1 MRILILVSLCFISL
15 FALSDR
21 YKIVVDT
28 YTTKTQAKQAY
39 ENNKKD
45 TKNALLPYINQKK
58 LIVHTR
64 KSGKNH
70 ILALEPFASRKEA
83 QVVLDDLHT
92 FYPHAFISRGVA
104 DDIDFLLMQHKSA
117 LEQTQ
122 PATTIKTVE
131 HTVAPTFSEVTITP
145 SENRSNNYQLI
156 LYLLALFVVALYVWW
171 KERSIKNLKSHNELL
186 MNEKTAIQDA
196 MQAKNDFIAM
206 MNHEIRTPIN
216 AIMGMSHLILE
227 SRLSAGQRTQITKIK
242 DAASILHTLVNDIL
256 DHSKIEA
263 GKIIIEKIP
272 FDLNAMLDD
281 ISNIIS
287 HKAAEKQL
295 DLIFDVDQSVPN
307 KLIGDPLRLF
317 QILINLLNNAVK
329 FTNKGS
335 VILRIRGQQI
345 SRLNL
350 KISFEIIDTG
360 IGIEAESLKK
370 LFDSYV
376 QANESISRNYGGTG
390 LGLAICKNLISLM
403 GGSIQ
408 VQSIPNQ
415 GSTFSF
421 DIKLYS
427 DFEYEKRRYHL
438 PTKDL
443 MSKNG
448 LIVDTNPTS
457 IEVLTRGLEYFH
469 YEIKIASNST
479 DALDALKNHFIDI
492 VFIDTRMVLSGEFKK
507 ELQNR
512 IKNDN
517 VKLVWIGEDSKKGS
531 GIILAKPYTQ
541 LTIFNTIL
549 AAYGHLDQEQDE
561 HNSTKKLKENLK
573 KFSGETLLLAEDNEI
588 NRSIIRGLLA
598 GTNITMLTAE
608 NGKEAL
614 KTVELNSTISVIL
627 MDIQMPIMDGFE
639 AAKIIRQDHEKNFI
653 PIIAITGNTF
663 ENDIQNISNSGMN
676 GHISKPI
683 DVNTFYTTLYYAF
696 EKSKNQSKKIPQ
708 SPQHPKPFLDTIEA
722 TV

>member
-1 MRILILVSLCFISL
+1 MHVIFLVL
-15 FALSDR
+15 FCSVPLLALSDN
-21 YKIVVDT
+21 YKIVIDT
-28 YTTKTQAKQAY
+28 YKTKTQAQQAY
-39 ENNKKD
+39 QHEKAD
-45 TKNALLPYINQKK
+45 TKNALLPYINEKK

-70 ILALEPFASRKEA
+70 ILALEPFASHQEA
-83 QVVLDDLHT
+83 QTVLSDLRA
-92 FYPHAFISRGVA
+92 FYPNAFISRGVA
-104 DDIDFLLMQHKSA
+104 DDIEFLLMEHRNDLAQRIP
-117 LEQTQ
+117 QTPQ
-122 PATTIKTVE
+122 LLTPTSLPPKTTN
-131 HTVAPTFSEVTITP
+131 TI
-145 SENRSNNYQLI
+145 SVLHNYQLVFFLLVLTIIGFYLWWRERI
-156 LYLLALFVVALYVWW
+156 LRNV
-171 KERSIKNLKSHNELL
+171 KHHNELL
-186 MNEKTAIQDA
+186 LSEKIAIQDA

-216 AIMGMSHLILE
+216 AIVGISHLVLE
-227 SRLSAGQRTQITKIK
+227 SRLTVSQRSQITKIK

-256 DHSKIEA
+256 DHSKMEA
-263 GKIIIEKIP
+263 GKITIEKIP
-272 FDLNAMLDD
+272 FDLNTMLDD

-287 HKAAEKQL
+287 HKADEKQL
-295 DLIFDVDQSVPN
+295 ELIFDIDQSVPN

-317 QILINLLNNAVK
+317 QILINLLNNAIK
-329 FTNKGS
+329 FTDQGS
-335 VILRIRGQQI
+335 VILRVRGQQI

-360 IGIEAESLKK
+360 IGIEPESLKK

-376 QANESISRNYGGTG
+376 QANETITRNYGGTG

-403 GGSIQ
+403 GGTIQ
-408 VQSIPNQ
+408 VQSAPNQ

-438 PTKDL
+438 PTKEL

-469 YEIKIASNST
+469 YEIKKATNSI
-479 DALDALKNHFIDI
+479 DALNALKNHFIDI
-492 VFIDTRMVLSGEFKK
+492 VFIDTRLVLSGEFKK

-517 VKLVWIGEDSKKGS
+517 LKLIWMGEDIKKRG
-531 GIILAKPYTQ
+531 GITLAKPYTQ

-549 AAYGHLDQEQDE
+549 SVYGYLDQEQQE
-561 HNSTKKLKENLK
+561 QNSTKKLKENLT
-573 KFSGETLLLAEDNEI
+573 KFAGETLLLAEDNEI
-588 NRSIIRGLLA
+588 NRSIIRGLLS
-598 GTNITMLTAE
+598 GINISMVTAE
-608 NGKEAL
+608 NGKEAVEM
-614 KTVELNSTISVIL
+614 VELNTTISVIL

-639 AAKIIRQDHEKNFI
+639 AAKIIRQDHEKDFI
-653 PIIAITGNTF
+653 PIIALTGNTL
-663 ENDIQNISNSGMN
+663 ESDIQNIGSSGMN
-676 GHISKPI
+676 GHVSKPI

-696 EKSKNQSKKIPQ
+696 EKSQNQSKKTSQAPL
-708 SPQHPKPFLDTIEA
+708 HPKPFLDTIGA
-722 TV
+722 TI

>member
-1 MRILILVSLCFISL
+1 MRIIFLVLFYSLSL
-15 FALSDR
+15 LALSDN
-21 YKIVVDT
+21 YKIVIDT
-28 YTTKTQAKQAY
+28 YKTKTQAQQAY
-39 ENNKKD
+39 KHEKAN
-45 TKNALLPYINQKK
+45 TKNALLPYINEKK
-58 LIVHTR
+58 LLVHTR
-64 KSGKNH
+64 KSGKNY
-70 ILALEPFASRKEA
+70 ILALEPFANHKEA
-83 QVVLDDLHT
+83 QIVLQDLHT
-92 FYPHAFISRGVA
+92 FYPNAFISRGVA
-104 DDIDFLLMQHKSA
+104 DDIEFLLMQHRND
-117 LEQTQ
+117 LEQHTPIASQ
-122 PATTIKTVE
+122 PVEPTSVTTKT
-131 HTVAPTFSEVTITP
+131 TVP
-145 SENRSNNYQLI
+145 SSSPYNYQAIFFI
-156 LYLLALFVVALYVWW
+156 LLLSIIGFYLWW
-171 KERSIKNLKSHNELL
+171 RERTLRNLQKHNELL
-186 MNEKTAIQDA
+186 LSEKIAIQDA

-227 SRLSAGQRTQITKIK
+227 SRLTVSQRSQITKIK

-263 GKIIIEKIP
+263 GKITIEKIP

-281 ISNIIS
+281 IANIIS
-287 HKAAEKQL
+287 HKADEKQL

-317 QILINLLNNAVK
+317 QILVNLLNNAIK
-329 FTNKGS
+329 FTNQGS

-360 IGIEAESLKK
+360 IGIAPESLKK

-376 QANESISRNYGGTG
+376 QANETISRNYGGTG

-408 VQSIPNQ
+408 VQSTPNQ

-427 DFEYEKRRYHL
+427 DFEYEKRHYHL
-438 PTKDL
+438 PTEDL
-443 MSKNG
+443 LSKNG
-448 LIVDTNPTS
+448 LILDTNLTS

-469 YEIKIASNST
+469 YEIKKATNSV
-479 DALDALKNHFIDI
+479 DALNALKNYFIDI
-492 VFIDTRMVLSGEFKK
+492 VFIDTRIVLPGEFKK

-517 VKLVWIGEDSKKGS
+517 LKLVWIGEDIKKRG
-531 GIILAKPYTQ
+531 GITLSKPYTQ

-549 AAYGHLDQEQDE
+549 SAYGHLDQEEKEYD
-561 HNSTKKLKENLK
+561 SSKKLKENLK
-573 KFSGETLLLAEDNEI
+573 KFAGETLLLAEDNEI
-588 NRSIIRGLLA
+588 NRSIIRGLLS
-598 GTNITMLTAE
+598 GTNITMVTAE
-608 NGKEAL
+608 NGKEAV
-614 KTVELNSTISVIL
+614 KMVELNSNISVVL

-663 ENDIQNISNSGMN
+663 ENDIQNISSSGMN

-696 EKSKNQSKKIPQ
+696 EKSQNQSKKISQTPL
-708 SPQHPKPFLDTIEA
+708 HPKPFLDTIGA